1 MLIILLYFFI
11 KRIIKNGIKN
21 KNLEFTMEDFIRKEK
36 GKNKEIKLIYFKIKI
51 FLILF
56 LKKIIKISK
65 TKKK

>member
-36 GKNKEIKLIYFKIKI
+36 GKNKEINLIYFKMKI